1 VKAWSL
7 RRAYVGATVITL
19 AALASAEPT
28 RAHVDV
34 RPRLVEQG
42 AVVDLVVELP
52 RLVAGRELV
61 RLELEGEGVEV
72 LSTRPSGSAGM
83 DALWSARLRVD
94 APPGRL
100 VLRLRPGYAGGRS
113 AEFEQAL
120 TVVPPEESPFPWAAA
135 AGGAVVALGAA
146 AAALVVTRRRA

>member
-1 VKAWSL
+1 MSP
-7 RRAYVGATVITL
+7 
-19 AALASAEPT
+19 EPT

-52 RLVAGRELV
+52 RIVPGPELV
-61 RLELEGEGVEV
+61 RLELEGDGIEV
-72 LSTRPSGSAGM
+72 LSTRPTGSLGA

-100 VLRLRPGYAGGRS
+100 VLRLRPVYADGDA
-113 AEFEQAL
+113 AEFEQVL
-120 TVVPPEESPFPWAAA
+120 TVVPAEEASPFPWAPAVAGAA
-135 AGGAVVALGAA
+135 VALGVA
-146 AAALVVTRRRA
+146 AAALVVVRRRA